1 MLDEKKIEEIKEE
14 AKRKIGLIRS
24 EKDYIDV
31 KAFFLGK
38 KGIISETLKLLPQL
52 PPEEKKAMGNKIN
65 GLKSFI
71 EEEIETKL
79 KDLREEEKKRRLF
92 ESSIDITLPAKV
104 CNKVGT
110 FHPLSQVQEEIVN
123 IFVGMGFE
131 IAEGPELESDYYNFE
146 ALNIPPEHPAR
157 EMQDTFYIDEKIL
170 LRTHT
175 SPVQIRYMEKKS
187 PPLRV
192 ICPGKVY
199 RRDSDITHSPMFHQ
213 VEGFLVDE
221 GISFANLKGVLTE
234 FLQSLY
240 SKNLP
245 VRFRPS
251 YFPFTEPSA
260 EVDIGCVVCGSKG
273 CRVCKGTGWLE
284 VLGCGMI
291 HPYLFDVVG
300 YDKEKYSGFAFGL
313 GVERLTMLKFA
324 IDDIRLFYEGN
335 ISFMEQ
341 F

>member
-1 MLDEKKIEEIKEE
+1 MLDEKKVEEIKEE
-14 AKRKIGLIRS
+14 AARKIGLIRS
-24 EKDYIDV
+24 EKDYLDV

-38 KGIISETLKLLPQL
+38 KGVIQETLKLLPQL
-52 PPEEKKAMGNKIN
+52 SPDEKRAMGNKIN
-65 GLKSFI
+65 GLKRFI
-71 EEEIETKL
+71 EEELESKL
-79 KDLREEEKKRRLF
+79 TELKEEEKKRKLY
-92 ESSIDITLPAKV
+92 ESTIDITLPSKT
-104 CNKVGT
+104 CHRIGT

-146 ALNIPPEHPAR
+146 ALNIPAEHPAR
-157 EMQDTFYIDEKIL
+157 EMQDTFYIDDKTL

-213 VEGFLVDE
+213 VEGFMVDE

-234 FLQSLY
+234 FLYALY
-240 SKNLP
+240 GKDLP

-291 HPYLFDVVG
+291 HPYLFEVVG

>member
-1 MLDEKKIEEIKEE
+1 MLDQRKVEEIKET
-14 AKRKIGLIRS
+14 AKEKIGLIRS
-24 EKDYIDV
+24 EVDYTNV
-31 KAFFLGK
+31 KALFLGK
-38 KGIISETLKLLPQL
+38 KGIIADAMKLLPQL
-52 PPEEKKAMGNKIN
+52 SPEERKALGANIN
-65 GLKSFI
+65 SLKNFI
-71 EEEIETKL
+71 ETELEKKLAEIK
-79 KDLREEEKKRRLF
+79 EEEKRKTLF
-92 ESSIDITLPAKV
+92 EKSIDITLPPKQWHTI
-104 CNKVGT
+104 GT
-110 FHPLSQVQEEIVN
+110 FHPLSQVQEEIIN
-123 IFVGMGFE
+123 IFVGMGFD
-131 IAEGPELESDYYNFE
+131 IAEGPEIESDYYNFE

-157 EMQDTFYIDEKIL
+157 EMQDTFYIDEKNL

-175 SPVQIRYMEKKS
+175 SPVQIRYMEKHT

-199 RRDSDITHSPMFHQ
+199 RRDSDVTHSPMFHQ
-213 VEGFLVDE
+213 IEGFMVDE
-221 GISFANLKGVLTE
+221 GVSFANLKGVLTE

-240 SKNLP
+240 GRNLA

-260 EVDIGCVVCGSKG
+260 EVDIACVVCSGQG

-291 HPYLFDVVG
+291 HPYLFEVVG
-300 YDKEKYSGFAFGL
+300 YDKEKFSGFAFGL
-313 GVERLTMLKFA
+313 GVERLTMLKYA

>member
-1 MLDEKKIEEIKEE
+1 MLDQKKVDEIKED
-14 AKRKIGLIRS
+14 AKEKIGLIRT
-24 EKDYIDV
+24 EQDYVNV
-31 KAFFLGK
+31 KALFLGK
-38 KGIISETLKLLPQL
+38 KGIIAETMKLLPNL
-52 PPEEKKAMGNKIN
+52 PQEERKVLGANINSLKGFIEAEIEKKLAEIKAEEKRKA
-65 GLKSFI
+65 
-71 EEEIETKL
+71 
-79 KDLREEEKKRRLF
+79 LF
-92 ESSIDITLPAKV
+92 EKSIDITMPPKV
-104 CNKVGT
+104 CHNVGT
-110 FHPLSQVQEEIVN
+110 FHPLSQVQDEIVS

-157 EMQDTFYIDEKIL
+157 EMQDTFYIDEKTL

-175 SPVQIRYMEKKS
+175 SPVQIRYMEKKK

-213 VEGFLVDE
+213 IEGFMVDE
-221 GISFANLKGVLTE
+221 GVSFANLKGVLTE
-234 FLQSLY
+234 FLQALY
-240 SKNLP
+240 GRNLA

-260 EVDIGCVVCGSKG
+260 EVDIACVVCSGKG

-300 YDKEKYSGFAFGL
+300 YDKEKFSGFAFGL

-335 ISFMEQ
+335 LSFMEQ

>member
-1 MLDEKKIEEIKEE
+1 MLDQKKIEEVKEE
-14 AKRKIGLIRS
+14 AKHKIGLIRT
-24 EKDYIDV
+24 EKDYVDV

-38 KGIISETLKLLPQL
+38 KGVVSEMLRSLPQL
-52 PPEEKKAMGNKIN
+52 SAEDRKVMGNTIN
-65 GLKSFI
+65 SLKRFI
-71 EEEIETKL
+71 EEELEKKL
-79 KDLREEEKKRRLF
+79 KEVKEEEKRKLLF
-92 ESSIDITLPAKV
+92 ETSIDITLPSRL
-104 CNKVGT
+104 CHSVGS
-110 FHPLSQVQEEIVN
+110 FHPLSQVQDEIVN
-123 IFVGMGFE
+123 IFVGLGFA
-131 IAEGPELESDYYNFE
+131 IAEGPEIESDYYNFE

-157 EMQDTFYIDEKIL
+157 EMQDTFYIDEKTL

-175 SPVQIRYMEKKS
+175 SPVQIRYMEKTS

-213 VEGFLVDE
+213 IEGFMVDE
-221 GISFANLKGVLTE
+221 GVSFAHLKGVLTE
-234 FLQSLY
+234 FLQTLY
-240 SKNLP
+240 SRDLA

-260 EVDIGCVVCGSKG
+260 EVDIACVVCGGKG
-273 CRVCKGTGWLE
+273 CRVCKGSGWLE

-291 HPYLFDVVG
+291 HPYLFEVVG

-313 GVERLTMLKFA
+313 GVERLTMLKYA

-335 ISFMEQ
+335 ISFVEQ

>member
-1 MLDEKKIEEIKEE
+1 MLDEKKIEEIKES
-14 AKRKIGLIRS
+14 AKNKIGLIRN

-52 PPEEKKAMGNKIN
+52 APEERKTFGNNIN
-65 GLKSFI
+65 NLKRFI
-71 EEEIETKL
+71 EEEIEKKFTEIK
-79 KDLREEEKKRRLF
+79 EEEKRRLLF
-92 ESSIDITLPAKV
+92 EKQIDITLPSETCHKI
-104 CNKVGT
+104 GT
-110 FHPLSQVQEEIVN
+110 FHPLSQVQDEIIN

-131 IAEGPELESDYYNFE
+131 VAEGPDIESDYYNFE

-157 EMQDTFYIDEKIL
+157 EMQDTFYIDDKNL

-175 SPVQIRYMEKKS
+175 SPVQIRYMEKKA
-187 PPLRV
+187 PPLQV
-192 ICPGKVY
+192 ICPGRVY
-199 RRDSDITHSPMFHQ
+199 RRDSDVTHSPMFHQ
-213 VEGFLVDE
+213 VEGFMVDE
-221 GISFANLKGVLTE
+221 GINFGHLKGVLTE
-234 FLQSLY
+234 FLHTLY
-240 SKNLP
+240 GKNLP

-260 EVDIGCVVCGSKG
+260 EVDIGCVVCEGKG
-273 CRVCKGTGWLE
+273 CRVCKNTGWLE

-291 HPYLFDVVG
+291 HPELFNVVG

-335 ISFMEQ
+335 ISFLEQ

>member
-1 MLDEKKIEEIKEE
+1 MLDENKIEQIAKEATE
-14 AKRKIGLIRS
+14 KIGLIRS
-24 EKDYIDV
+24 EKDFQDV
-31 KAFFLGK
+31 KAYFLGK
-38 KGIISETLKLLPQL
+38 KGVISELLKQL
-52 PPEEKKAMGNKIN
+52 PALPKEDRKVMGEKIN
-65 GLKSFI
+65 ALKNFVEDKLELKI
-71 EEEIETKL
+71 KEIK
-79 KDLREEEKKRRLF
+79 EEEKRKKLEEF
-92 ESSIDITLPAKV
+92 TIDITLPPKICHKIA
-104 CNKVGT
+104 T
-110 FHPLSQVQEEIVN
+110 LHPITQVLEEILS

-157 EMQDTFYIDEKIL
+157 EMQDTFYIDEKTL

-175 SPVQIRYMEKKS
+175 SPVQIRYMEKNS
-187 PPLRV
+187 PPLQV

-213 VEGFLVDE
+213 IEGFMVDE
-221 GISFANLKGVLTE
+221 GISFAHLKGVLTA
-234 FLQSLY
+234 FLQTLY
-240 SKNLP
+240 GMELP
-245 VRFRPS
+245 IRFRPS

-260 EVDIGCVVCGSKG
+260 EVDIGCVVCGGRG

-291 HPYLFDVVG
+291 HPALFDVVG

-335 ISFMEQ
+335 ISFLEQ

>member
-1 MLDEKKIEEIKEE
+1 MLDLQKIEEIKED
-14 AKRKIGLIRS
+14 AKHKIGQIRS
-24 EKDYIDV
+24 EKDYTDV
-31 KAFFLGK
+31 KAYFLGK
-38 KGIISETLKLLPQL
+38 KGIISETLKLLPTL
-52 PPEEKKAMGNKIN
+52 SPEERKAMGNVIN
-65 GLKSFI
+65 NLKCFI
-71 EEEIETKL
+71 EDNI
-79 KDLREEEKKRRLF
+79 EKKYSEIKEAEKRKALY
-92 ESSIDITLPAKV
+92 EKSIDITLPGKISH
-104 CNKVGT
+104 KVGS
-110 FHPLSQVQEEIVN
+110 FHPLSQVQEEIIN

-131 IAEGPELESDYYNFE
+131 IAEGPEIEKDYYNFE

-157 EMQDTFYIDEKIL
+157 DMQDTFYIDDKTL

-175 SPVQIRYMEKKS
+175 SPVQIRYMEKNV
-187 PPLRV
+187 PPIKV

-213 VEGFLVDE
+213 VEGFMVDE
-221 GISFANLKGVLTE
+221 GISFAHLKGVLTE
-234 FLQSLY
+234 FLQALY
-240 SKNLP
+240 GKDLP

-260 EVDIGCVVCGSKG
+260 EVDIACVVCSGKG

-291 HPYLFDVVG
+291 HPFLFDVVG
-300 YDKEKYSGFAFGL
+300 YDKEKYTGFAFGL

-335 ISFMEQ
+335 LSFMEQ

>member
-1 MLDEKKIEEIKEE
+1 MLDEKKIEEIRES
-14 AKRKIGLIRS
+14 AKSKIGLIRN

-52 PPEEKKAMGNKIN
+52 ASEERKIFGNNIN
-65 GLKSFI
+65 NLKRFI
-71 EEEIETKL
+71 EEEIEKKL
-79 KDLREEEKKRRLF
+79 VEIKEEEKRRLLF
-92 ESSIDITLPAKV
+92 EKQIDITLPPEK
-104 CNKVGT
+104 CHTIGT
-110 FHPLSQVQEEIVN
+110 FHPLSQVQDEIIN

-131 IAEGPELESDYYNFE
+131 VAEGPEIESDYYNFE

-157 EMQDTFYIDEKIL
+157 EMQDTFYIDDKNL

-175 SPVQIRYMEKKS
+175 SPVQIRYMEKKE

-192 ICPGKVY
+192 ICPGRVY
-199 RRDSDITHSPMFHQ
+199 RRDSDVTHSPMFHQ
-213 VEGFLVDE
+213 VEGFMVDD
-221 GISFANLKGVLTE
+221 GINFGHLKGVLTE
-234 FLQSLY
+234 FLHALYGRSL
-240 SKNLP
+240 LI
-245 VRFRPS
+245 RFRPS

-260 EVDIGCVVCGSKG
+260 EVDISCVVCEGKG
-273 CRVCKGTGWLE
+273 CRVCKNTGWLE

-291 HPYLFDVVG
+291 HPALFNVVG

-335 ISFMEQ
+335 ISFLEQ